1 MSKVIFLDAGHGGI
15 SPVTGRYVTQGKL
28 FRHPGHTFHQ
38 GHLFFEGVFN
48 RQMAARIEACIK
60 DLGVEVKRVYHDWHD
75 WSLDKRVAMANQM
88 HKSTPGIYLSLHANA
103 ASKLRAG
110 QARGFEIFTSPGKTR
125 SDYIAENIY
134 LEMRSEIPAM
144 RMRPDTS
151 DGDHDKEANFKVLVD
166 TAMPA
171 VLIEFGFFDNID
183 DAIMMNH
190 VLWQERAAAVVG
202 NVLAE
207 WAKK

>member
-1 MSKVIFLDAGHGGI
+1 
-15 SPVTGRYVTQGKL
+15 
-28 FRHPGHTFHQ
+28 
-38 GHLFFEGVFN
+38 
-48 RQMAARIEACIK
+48 
-60 DLGVEVKRVYHDWHD
+60 
-75 WSLDKRVAMANQM
+75 
-88 HKSTPGIYLSLHANA
+88 
-103 ASKLRAG
+103 
-110 QARGFEIFTSPGKTR
+110 
-125 SDYIAENIY
+125 
-134 LEMRSEIPAM
+134 MRSEIPAM

-151 DGDHDKEANFKVLVD
+151 DGDHDKEANFKVLVG